1 MNRREVKHSMLRLM
15 RYAALAQDARLWEPP
30 EVYWDLRTSTDDCRI
45 AIRAAAGEPLE
56 LPHDGRRHE

>member
-1 MNRREVKHSMLRLM
+1 MSDRQLKHAMLRLM
-15 RYAALAQDARLWEPP
+15 RYATLAMDARHWESP

-56 LPHDGRRHE
+56 LPREGRRHE

>member
-1 MNRREVKHSMLRLM
+1 MSTPQVRHAIVRLM
-15 RYAALAQDARLWEPP
+15 RHATLAQDAKLWEAP

-56 LPHDGRRHE
+56 LPS

>member
-1 MNRREVKHSMLRLM
+1 MNRNEVRHAMLRLM
-15 RYAALAQDARLWEPP
+15 RYATLAQDARLWEPP

-56 LPHDGRRHE
+56 LPNERRRHE

>member
-1 MNRREVKHSMLRLM
+1 MSTPEVRHAILRLM
-15 RYAALAQDARLWEPP
+15 PYATLAQDAKLWETP

-56 LPHDGRRHE
+56 LPT